1 MSLAR
6 QTELMEIDRG
16 QYGGLFISD
25 TDAHTGNF
33 GKIIVISNCSITTVG
48 NITLTA
54 ASLPAGTIVYG
65 IFTSITLGSGSV
77 LANNSQ

>member
-16 QYGGLFISD
+16 QYGGLYIND

-33 GKIIVISNCSITTVG
+33 GKIQVTSNCSITTVG

-54 ASLPAGTIVYG
+54 ATLPVGSIIYG

-77 LANNSQ
+77 LAYKSQ